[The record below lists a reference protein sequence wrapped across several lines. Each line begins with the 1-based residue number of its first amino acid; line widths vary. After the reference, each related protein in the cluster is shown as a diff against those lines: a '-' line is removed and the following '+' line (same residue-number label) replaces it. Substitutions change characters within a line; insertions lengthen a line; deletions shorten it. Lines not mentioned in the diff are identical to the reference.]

1 VAEVIAKKIHHQ
13 IFWRNISNIY
23 GYV

>member
-1 VAEVIAKKIHHQ
+1 VAEVIAKKIHDQ